1 MRKWT
6 KKHTFVNGT
15 TIPQRPDE
23 QRDNCE
29 GGISKAETVQAL
41 KLIKSGSVPGIDGI
55 IVGFLTGFGHT

>member
-1 MRKWT
+1 M
-6 KKHTFVNGT
+6 NGT

-23 QRDNCE
+23 QDLRDNCE